1 MKRLLK
7 QKLSQHNLTIF
18 EMIINIRIVTP
29 TGFLWETKAQEVLL
43 PSITGPLTVLPGHI
57 NVLTGLAP
65 GLLRVKVDSKWTPI
79 LVSSGA
85 AQIRT
90 SNVTEIQVGIMEV
103 EEIKQENFQDAEFI
117 LEKAN
122 DNLAAINVTD
132 IRERI
137 KAFEAKNFAEARVE
151 AFKFLIA

>member
-1 MKRLLK
+1 M
-7 QKLSQHNLTIF
+7 N
-18 EMIINIRIVTP
+18 INIRIVTP
-29 TGFLWETKAQEVLL
+29 TGFLWETIAEEVLL

-65 GLLRVKVDSKWTPI
+65 GLLRVKVDSQWKPI
-79 LVSSGA
+79 LISSGA

-90 SNVTEIQVGIMEV
+90 SKFTNIQVGIMEV
-103 EEIKQENFQDAEFI
+103 EEIKEENFQQAERI
-117 LEKAN
+117 LETASE
-122 DNLAAINVTD
+122 NLGAIAQTD

-151 AFKFLIA
+151 AFKFLSA

>member
-1 MKRLLK
+1 M
-7 QKLSQHNLTIF
+7 N
-18 EMIINIRIVTP
+18 INIRIVTP
-29 TGFLWETKAQEVLL
+29 TGFLWETNAEEVLL
-43 PSITGPLTVLPGHI
+43 PSITGPLIVLPGHI

-65 GLLRVKVDSKWTPI
+65 GLLRVKVNSQWKPI
-79 LVSSGA
+79 LISSGA

-90 SNVTEIQVGIMEV
+90 LKSTNIQVGIMEV
-103 EEIKQENFQDAEFI
+103 EEIKQENFQQAESI

-122 DNLAAINVTD
+122 QSLAAINPND

-151 AFKFLIA
+151 AFKYLVA